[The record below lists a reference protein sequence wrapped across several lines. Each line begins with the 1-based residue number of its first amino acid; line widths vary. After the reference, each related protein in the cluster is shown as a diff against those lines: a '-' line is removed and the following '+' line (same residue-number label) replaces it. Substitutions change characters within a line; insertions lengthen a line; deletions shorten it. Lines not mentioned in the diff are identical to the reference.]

1 MEKRHLANLE
11 KLADFLEN
19 EITNKQFDISE
30 YRQNNEQCMYG
41 THKHYCGT
49 IGCAIGWIPEALDI
63 KVVGNTTYK
72 NLANTYVG
80 CDDDD
85 FNIGT
90 YMFDSDWS
98 IQSRGFTRKAT
109 IKRIREVVQSKGEF
123 TPKMQ
128 KAVDKLRGVS

>member
-19 EITNKQFDISE
+19 EITDKQFDIKD
-30 YRQNNEQCMYG
+30 YRQGYDIL
-41 THKHYCGT
+41 THDCGT
-49 IGCAIGWIPEALDI
+49 IGCAIGWIPEALGESI
-63 KVVGNTTYK
+63 VGFTHYRS
-72 NLANTYVG
+72 LAKYTIG
-80 CDDDD
+80 CSDAD

-90 YMFDSDWS
+90 YMFNSGWS

-109 IKRIREVVQSKGEF
+109 VKRIREVVQSKGEF

-128 KAVDKLRGVS
+128 KAVDKLIGIS